1 MQPTLLRQLL
11 CLHEIRFRYADR
23 IVRVGDLEWRLRDTG
38 GGPSVLIML
47 PGSLGN
53 ADIFHLQQLH
63 LVSRARCIAIDYPE
77 SPTAALA
84 DGLPALIDVLNIGRV
99 NLLGCSLAGYWLQ
112 TFGSRHPGRIKSL
125 TLANAFRGSG
135 DLRRHQQPQLQ
146 SLVGDV
152 ARPRLRFGH
161 QPHSSAEIGHS
172 DRRTIPDERRLWAS
186 RYARKFKYAR
196 NFKWLTLRP
205 FRQKPCKKRRRSAKL
220 QAVGCHS
227 LKAEWLAR
235 LEAREPDHLRDAQIE
250 VLRYGQTGESLRGP
264 LLAAATAPLAPLMPL
279 ASSKTCWRANWPD
292 NETP

>member
-1 MQPTLLRQLL
+1 VQPTLLRQLP

-53 ADIFHLQQLH
+53 ADIFYLQLLH
-63 LVSRARCIAIDYPE
+63 LASRARCIAIDYPE

-84 DGLPALIDVLNIGRV
+84 DGLAALIDVLNIGRV

-135 DLRRHQQPQLQ
+135 DLRHHPLF
-146 SLVGDV
+146 S
-152 ARPRLRFGH
+152 
-161 QPHSSAEIGHS
+161 
-172 DRRTIPDERRLWAS
+172 IP
-186 RYARKFKYAR
+186 
-196 NFKWLTLRP
+196 
-205 FRQKPCKKRRRSAKL
+205 KL
-220 QAVGCHS
+220 QAVHCHS

-235 LEAREPDHLRDAQIE
+235 LEAREPDHLRDVQIE
-250 VLRYGQTGESLRGP
+250 LLRYGQTGESLRGR

-279 ASSKTCWRANWPD
+279 DRHSSRSTLRMSGRDITRHKRAD
-292 NETP
+292 DAYE